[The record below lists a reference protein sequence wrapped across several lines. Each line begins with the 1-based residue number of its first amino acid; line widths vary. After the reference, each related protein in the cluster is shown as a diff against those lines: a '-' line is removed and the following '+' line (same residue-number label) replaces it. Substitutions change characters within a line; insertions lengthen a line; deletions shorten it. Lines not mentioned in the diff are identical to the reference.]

1 MGRRLIG
8 GALVAIGLIAASLAW
23 AGFAAS
29 RTVLDPARSEAIA
42 TDLYQDREVR
52 NQLRSSMA
60 SALDA
65 ALPDGVQVSRTELVA
80 AADRAL
86 DDPAVEA
93 LLVGGLIRSHQRFLG
108 EDPNP
113 DQPIVID
120 GAAMARASRAA
131 LINLRPELANSVPE
145 PPSVPVELPTE
156 RLPDASGFRTWLNAS
171 VAMLASVAVGLVV
184 AAFVLTN
191 DRPRVLRRVGYWAI
205 GASLFWIVVGFV
217 LPELAHLLI
226 PGAAAILAALWGVAA
241 GGMLEPSRTALIAG
255 VAAVVLSFVWAGIAA
270 LVGGGRSQP
279 AGRRERVP
287 DQRPRPSRP
296 VPQAHRPAPRPTP
309 APAAAAPPRPVRTPG
324 PATPPRGVPAVSP
337 AATPP
342 GVPASQTAPGVPA
355 SQTAPG
361 VPAHKPAPA
370 HAPASQPAPRWVEGV
385 GYVDE
390 SGGPERDDTRPG

>member
-8 GALVAIGLIAASLAW
+8 GALVAVGLIAASLAW
-23 AGFAAS
+23 AGIAAS
-29 RTVLDPARSEAIA
+29 RTVLDPGRSEAIA

-52 NQLRSSMA
+52 AQLRSSMA
-60 SALDA
+60 NALAA
-65 ALPDGVQVSRTELVA
+65 ALPESVQVSRTELVA

-93 LLVGGLIRSHQRFLG
+93 LLVGGLIRAHQRFLG

-120 GAAMARASRAA
+120 GAAMARASRTA
-131 LINLRPELANSVPE
+131 LVNLRPELVNTVPE

-205 GASLFWIVVGFV
+205 GASIFWLIVAVV

-226 PGAAAILAALWGVAA
+226 PGAAAILAAMWGVAA
-241 GGMLEPSRTALIAG
+241 GGMIEPSRTALVVG
-255 VAAVVLSFVWAGIAA
+255 VVIVVLSVVWSAITA
-270 LVGGGRSQP
+270 LVGG
-279 AGRRERVP
+279 RRPEPRTRA
-287 DQRPRPSRP
+287 DQRAAVARPRPARP
-296 VPQAHRPAPRPTP
+296 ATPVRPAPAP
-309 APAAAAPPRPVRTPG
+309 AGAGPMGAPLAAAAGLVRTPG
-324 PATPPRGVPAVSP
+324 PVTPPQGVPVVPP
-337 AATPP
+337 AAA
-342 GVPASQTAPGVPA
+342 PATAPATA
-355 SQTAPG
+355 S
-361 VPAHKPAPA
+361 
-370 HAPASQPAPRWVEGV
+370 ASSNAPRWIEGV
-385 GYVDE
+385 GYVDD
-390 SGGPERDDTRPG
+390 PDATRPG